1 MPTSKAQLP
10 YAGKPKVFWMIQH
23 VPPPTPPCFD
33 SLDQW
38 QKYLTVAVASG
49 EKITRR
55 QDTGTWT
62 TIDGKKVRVTRT
74 VTTVFDRI
82 DYCSDCDIGSPQQV
96 AKRQAGRCILP
107 PLPYKTQL
115 ALFDASTDTLSQQ
128 RDRVAEESEKRK
140 TATRL
145 EKAAAYLKAHGFEV
159 KAPTMLGWIGLACI
173 LPAEVTP

>member
-1 MPTSKAQLP
+1 MPKAEPRP
-10 YAGKPKVFWMIQH
+10 YAVKPKVLWLIQH
-23 VPPPTPPCFD
+23 APPPTPPCFD

-38 QKYLTVAVASG
+38 QQYLMVMAASG

-55 QDTGTWT
+55 SDTAKWKTVN
-62 TIDGKKVRVTRT
+62 GKKLRT
-74 VTTVFDRI
+74 NRNVVPVFDRI
-82 DYCSDCDIGSPQQV
+82 DYCAECDIGSAQQL

-128 RDRVAEESEKRK
+128 RDRVAEESAKRK
-140 TATRL
+140 TSTRL

-159 KAPTMLGWIGLACI
+159 KAPTSLGWIGLAC
-173 LPAEVTP
+173 LLVAEVKP